1 MINRYLWNSDILINY
16 MSSLNGG
23 AATVPP
29 SVSWNYTG
37 QNSPDLNT
45 LTRCSEQPYY
55 FKMRVQRSLPFP
67 GTIAGSTYWGPLYL
81 YPDGS
86 YRSGDSIEA
95 IMMFQKSMSDF
106 RPHAF
111 KDERNLD
118 ALRKEPR
125 HSIIT
130 LLPRHGV
137 QYPIGTCSSTNPLPG
152 YSQYWIP
159 DQYSYFGWRMS
170 TFGDRLDLVEPVSE
184 EVWIAEQTGINS
196 RSLYNL
202 ATIKRL
208 EKRRERRQRALTA
221 VSHMKQRR
229 DALFGLATAAD
240 KLPHHNINATPD
252 TDGNQETIMA
262 HQLGFGSYGKTKED
276 LVTQRDVAG
285 GRDMLAR
292 ISVYL

>member
-1 MINRYLWNSDILINY
+1 M
-16 MSSLNGG
+16 
-23 AATVPP
+23 VPLA
-29 SVSWNYTG
+29 VSWNYTG
-37 QNSPDLNT
+37 QNPPDLNT

-229 DALFGLATAAD
+229 DALFGFATAAD
-240 KLPHHNINATPD
+240 KLPHHNINAAPD
-252 TDGNQETIMA
+252 ADGKQETIMA

-276 LVTQRDVAG
+276 IFTQCDAAG
-285 GRDMLAR
+285 GRDMLTR
-292 ISVYL
+292 ISRYL

>member
-1 MINRYLWNSDILINY
+1 
-16 MSSLNGG
+16 MSFLNGG
-23 AATVPP
+23 ATTVPP

-37 QNSPDLNT
+37 QNPPDLNT

-95 IMMFQKSMSDF
+95 NMMFQKSMSDF

-118 ALRKEPR
+118 VMRKEPR

-130 LLPRHGV
+130 LLPRHGG
-137 QYPIGTCSSTNPLPG
+137 QYPVGTSSPTNPLPG

-159 DQYSYFGWRMS
+159 YDYSSNGWRMS
-170 TFGDRLDLVEPVSE
+170 TFGDSLNLVEPLTE
-184 EVWIAEQTGINS
+184 EAWVAEQTGINS
-196 RSLYNL
+196 CALYNL
-202 ATIKRL
+202 AVIKRR
-208 EKRRERRQRALTA
+208 EKRRQRRERALTA

-229 DALFGLATAAD
+229 DALFGFATAAD

-252 TDGNQETIMA
+252 ADGKQETIMA
-262 HQLGFGSYGKTKED
+262 HQLGFGSYGETKED
-276 LVTQRDVAG
+276 IFTQCDAAG
-285 GRDMLAR
+285 GRDMLTR
-292 ISVYL
+292 ISRYL